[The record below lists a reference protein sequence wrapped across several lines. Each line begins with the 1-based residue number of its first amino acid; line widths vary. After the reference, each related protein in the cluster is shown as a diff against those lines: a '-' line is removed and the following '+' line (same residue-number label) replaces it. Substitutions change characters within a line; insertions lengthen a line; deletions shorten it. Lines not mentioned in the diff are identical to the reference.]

1 MPGFRLAGSSDRTD
15 IPDVTSPARSG
26 GLVDACSQ
34 ISKSKAHKRVR
45 WRRPAN
51 GKRRPGVLDAT
62 RAELV
67 RCLEQRRGSVWLR
80 VRLHVA
86 VAGYPMDRA
95 LNRVRSLRS
104 DGAESLLAMIV
115 AMLYLADVRTGF
127 IGKPR
132 PQRGPWQRYTLHDLA
147 QLAYGAQGEA
157 DLRRARR
164 SLDMLVSL
172 GWAFPT
178 KQVRRC
184 VDATTFRSEP
194 AVRRLNLRRLCE
206 MTGTSWL
213 LARDRQHADRNKGE
227 GTASFESRPQWGES
241 ALQKNPKGAREASPR
256 RYHALSAGDPVAGA
270 TRAAQALSTILDLLG
285 NG

>member
-1 MPGFRLAGSSDRTD
+1 MPGFRVAGSPDRTD
-15 IPDVTSPARSG
+15 NLEVTPPARAG
-26 GLVDACSQ
+26 GLDDSCLT
-34 ISKSKAHKRVR
+34 ISEGKGHKRVQ
-45 WRRPAN
+45 WRAPAG
-51 GKRRPGVLDAT
+51 GKRRPGVIEAT
-62 RAELV
+62 RNELV

-80 VRLHVA
+80 VSRYVA
-86 VAGYPMDRA
+86 VAGYPVDRA

-104 DGAESLLAMIV
+104 DGAESMLAMIV

-132 PQRGPWQRYTLHDLA
+132 AERGPWQRYTLHDLA
-147 QLAYGAQGEA
+147 QLAYGAQAEA

-178 KQVRRC
+178 KQVRRY
-184 VDATTFRSEP
+184 VDASTFRSEP
-194 AVRRLNLRRLCE
+194 AVRRLNLHRLCE

-213 LARDRQHADRNKGE
+213 LARDRQHADRKKGE
-227 GTASFESRPQWGES
+227 GTASFELRPQRCES
-241 ALQKNPKGAREASPR
+241 ASQENPRRAREALPR
-256 RYHALSAGDPVAGA
+256 RYHALSTADPAAGA
-270 TRAAQALSTILDLLG
+270 TRAPQALSTILDLLG

>member
-1 MPGFRLAGSSDRTD
+1 MPGFRLAGRPNRADNSG
-15 IPDVTSPARSG
+15 PVPQARSG
-26 GLVDACSQ
+26 GPACACLT
-34 ISKSKAHKRVR
+34 IPKGVTHKRVK
-45 WRRPAN
+45 WRKPTD
-51 GKRRPGVLDAT
+51 GKLRPGVIEAT

-80 VRLHVA
+80 VSRYVA
-86 VAGYPMDRA
+86 VAGYPVERA
-95 LNRVRSLRS
+95 FNRVRALRS

-132 PQRGPWQRYTLHDLA
+132 AERGSWQRYTLHDLA
-147 QLAYGAQGEA
+147 QLAYGAQAEA

-178 KQVRRC
+178 KQVRRY
-184 VDATTFRSEP
+184 VEAATFRSEP
-194 AVRRLNLRRLCE
+194 AVRRLNLHRLCE

-213 LARDRQHADRNKGE
+213 LSRDRMHADRNKGK
-227 GTASFESRPQWGES
+227 GTASFESGRQRRRRVAQE
-241 ALQKNPKGAREASPR
+241 QKHRSRETLPG
-256 RYHALSAGDPVAGA
+256 RYGGRSTGDPPAGA
-270 TRAAQALSTILDLLG
+270 TSSAQALSTIFDLLG
-285 NG
+285 KG

>member
-1 MPGFRLAGSSDRTD
+1 MPGFRVAGSPDRTD
-15 IPDVTSPARSG
+15 NLEVTSPARAG
-26 GLVDACSQ
+26 GLDDSCLT
-34 ISKSKAHKRVR
+34 ISEGRGHKRVQ
-45 WRRPAN
+45 WRAPAG
-51 GKRRPGVLDAT
+51 GKRRPGVIEAT
-62 RAELV
+62 RNELV
-67 RCLEQRRGSVWLR
+67 RCFEQRRGSVWLR
-80 VRLHVA
+80 VSRYVA
-86 VAGYPMDRA
+86 VAGYPVDRA

-132 PQRGPWQRYTLHDLA
+132 AERGPWQRYTLHDLA
-147 QLAYGAQGEA
+147 QLAYGAQAEA

-178 KQVRRC
+178 KQVRRY
-184 VDATTFRSEP
+184 VDASTFRSEP
-194 AVRRLNLRRLCE
+194 AVRRLNLHRLCA

-213 LARDRQHADRNKGE
+213 LTRDRQHADRKKGE
-227 GTASFESRPQWGES
+227 GAASFELRPQQCES
-241 ALQKNPKGAREASPR
+241 ASQENPRRAREALPR
-256 RYHALSAGDPVAGA
+256 RLSTGDPVAGA
-270 TRAAQALSTILDLLG
+270 TRAALALSTILDLLG